1 MRRSRDEAGAAPN
14 WAEGGIMYASRVES
28 RCELSKPV
36 SDLWS
41 GAAVDEQQQGARVW
55 VCVSGCVELGGTVVF
70 ITKNNARDAKAGE
83 NKSWFNGEPV
93 SDTAKKPPPA
103 ARERYQNEKKGS
115 FPSCRKVHKVKKC
128 SSCHSSNQS

>member
-1 MRRSRDEAGAAPN
+1 MTRLEARSTVASTTGMPAAPKDACSLAPPPTMGTRMRRSRDEAEAAPN

-55 VCVSGCVELGGTVVF
+55 VCASGCVELGG
-70 ITKNNARDAKAGE
+70 G
-83 NKSWFNGEPV
+83 G
-93 SDTAKKPPPA
+93 
-103 ARERYQNEKKGS
+103 GG
-115 FPSCRKVHKVKKC
+115 
-128 SSCHSSNQS
+128 